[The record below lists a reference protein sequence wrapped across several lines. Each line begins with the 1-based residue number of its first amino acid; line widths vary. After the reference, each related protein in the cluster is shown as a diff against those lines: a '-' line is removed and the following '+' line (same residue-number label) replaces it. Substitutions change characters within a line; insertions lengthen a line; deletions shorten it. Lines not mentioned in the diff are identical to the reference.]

1 MTGVL
6 KCHCDIC
13 PDTNHTCETDGYC
26 FASTSLEND
35 VITYARRSPSARS
48 AAQPSYRTA
57 AFGSFGFDVA
67 IDALVVVSTNERLA
81 GFPASALSPGHD

>member
-1 MTGVL
+1 MCRFVKKKKEKKKKDGEVVGLPENHALLLLSGVL

-35 VITYARRSPSARS
+35 VITYARR
-48 AAQPSYRTA
+48 
-57 AFGSFGFDVA
+57 
-67 IDALVVVSTNERLA
+67 
-81 GFPASALSPGHD
+81 